1 MADIVS
7 WGILGCGDVTEI
19 KSGPALAKTPRSR
32 LHAVMRR
39 DGAKARDYA
48 KRHGVAKS
56 YDTVDALL
64 ADDDVTAVYI
74 ATPPASHRELAIR
87 ALESGRPVLVEK
99 PMALNADEC
108 AAMADASA
116 RTGQSLMIAYYR
128 RALPRFERLREI
140 VQSGVIG
147 LARAVEVRH
156 RLTPDAGPPQSW
168 KRNPAVNGGGLFVD
182 MHPHTLDWLN
192 YVFGPVEHIRG
203 DAGGNGGG
211 NENYGAET
219 SVVFSARFPG
229 NVVASGS
236 CVYDTVTDAD
246 RVTIIGDAGE
256 VSMSFFRPGP
266 IKIRA
271 AQETQEDIVDPPHV
285 HGPFVERVVA
295 HLLDG
300 APNPCTAQDGARATA
315 MVDEILKQR
324 RG

>member
-1 MADIVS
+1 MADSVS

-19 KSGPALAKTPRSR
+19 KSGPALAKTPRSQ

-39 DGAKARDYA
+39 DGGKARDYA
-48 KRHGVAKS
+48 KRHDVAKS

-64 ADDDVTAVYI
+64 ADDDVTAIYI
-74 ATPPASHRELAIR
+74 ATPPASHMELTIR
-87 ALESGRPVLVEK
+87 ALDSGRPVLVEK

-116 RTGQSLMIAYYR
+116 RTGQPLMIAYYR

-147 LARAVEVRH
+147 QPRAVEVRH
-156 RLTPDAGPPQSW
+156 RLTADAGPPQAW
-168 KRNPAVNGGGLFVD
+168 KRDPAINGGGLFVD

-192 YVFGPVEHIRG
+192 YVFGPAEHISG
-203 DAGGNGGG
+203 DAGGSKGEGG
-211 NENYGAET
+211 ERSAET

-229 NVVASGS
+229 GVVASGS

-266 IKIRA
+266 IKLRA
-271 AQETQEDIVDPPHV
+271 AHDTQEDIADPPHV
-285 HGPFVERVVA
+285 HGPLIERVVA

-300 APNPCTAQDGARATA
+300 APNPCGADDGARATA
-315 MVDEILKQR
+315 MIDQILKQR